1 MSVLEVKNLSLT
13 LDGKKILDNLSLE
26 FWEGYIHAVVG
37 PNGAGKSSLASTIM
51 GLNGYHNFDGDILFK
66 GNSLKQVSIDERAK
80 FGLTLS
86 WQEPAR
92 FEGLSVSDFILASAK
107 QKNKEIAEN
116 ALNTVGLEPASY
128 LFRSV
133 DKTLSGGERKKIELA
148 SIMVMEPVIAMMDE
162 PDSGIDIASI
172 EKIFE
177 VIKILKKRGTT
188 IILITHS
195 LAVLDQADHAF
206 LICRGQLQDK
216 GSVEKISQYFKSV
229 CEPCDHKNKPD
240 GTIQSIDKQNSD
252 IFQVD
257 KGEKDE

>member
-1 MSVLEVKNLSLT
+1 MSVLEIKNLSLT
-13 LDGKKILDNLSLE
+13 LDGKKILNNLSLE

-51 GLNGYHNFDGDILFK
+51 GLGGYQDFDGDIIFK
-66 GNSLKQVSIDERAK
+66 GKTLKKTGIDQRAK

-92 FEGLSVSDFILASAK
+92 FEGLKVIDFISASAK
-107 QKNKEIAEN
+107 QNNREVAEN
-116 ALNTVGLEPASY
+116 ALNTVGLEPATY
-128 LFRSV
+128 LNRAV

-148 SIMVMEPVIAMMDE
+148 SILVMEPVIAMMDE

-195 LAVLDQADHAF
+195 LAVLEQADHAF

-216 GSVEKISQYFKSV
+216 GSVQKISQYFKSV
-229 CEPCDHKNKPD
+229 CEPCDHKNRPD
-240 GTIQSIDKQNSD
+240 GTIQSMSNSRD
-252 IFQVD
+252 DQSSG
-257 KGEKDE
+257 GE